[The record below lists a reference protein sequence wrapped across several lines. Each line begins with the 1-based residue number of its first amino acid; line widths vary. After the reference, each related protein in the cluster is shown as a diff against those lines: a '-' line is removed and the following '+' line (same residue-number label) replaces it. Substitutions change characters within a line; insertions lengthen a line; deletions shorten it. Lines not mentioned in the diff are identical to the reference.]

1 MLCMKVY
8 KAIFSNQKEIVVN
21 KKTFKRHLFAGG
33 TLRGFD
39 IENWRYIEQNPAKSS
54 KFGLRAKKGAKIMW
68 IIRTTDNFW
77 AGRVEDEILY
87 RKGAQTT

>member
-1 MLCMKVY
+1 MLCMEVY
-8 KAIFSNQKEIVVN
+8 KAIFSNQKEITIN
-21 KKTFKRHLFAGG
+21 GKTFKRRIFTGRS
-33 TLRGFD
+33 LRGFD
-39 IENWRYIEQNPAKSS
+39 INKWRYIEQNPAKSS
-54 KFGLRAKKGAKIMW
+54 EFGLRAKKGAKIMW